1 MPNKFNYNA
10 YTSVYFYFGKN
21 TGSYFD
27 TLKVTIEIF
36 VWRQKGYVFFEVRS
50 LSMHLFY

>member
-1 MPNKFNYNA
+1 
-10 YTSVYFYFGKN
+10 VYFYFGKN

-36 VWRQKGYVFFEVRS
+36 VWRQKGYVFFGCVACLCTFFIRKTV
-50 LSMHLFY
+50 

>member
-1 MPNKFNYNA
+1 M
-10 YTSVYFYFGKN
+10 YFYFGKN

-50 LSMHLFY
+50 LFYAPFLLEKR